1 MWEAEEEEEE
11 EVNGGMT
18 EKTANEMIAANN

>member
-1 MWEAEEEEEE
+1 MWAAEEEEE

-18 EKTANEMIAANN
+18 EKTATEMIAAI